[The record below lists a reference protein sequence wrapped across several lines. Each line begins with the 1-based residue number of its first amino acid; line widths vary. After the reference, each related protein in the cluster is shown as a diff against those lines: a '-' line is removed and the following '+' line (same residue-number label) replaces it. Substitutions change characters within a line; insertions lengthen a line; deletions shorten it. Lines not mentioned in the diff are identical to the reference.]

1 MEAIISG
8 DEDIEGGWEVTHTP
22 APTNATTVPD
32 RLNTL
37 VWVLGQ
43 MDTQDN
49 APRISWFDAEDLQ
62 MQQLKGQ
69 HQAYGLHTRNIAS
82 LRRFLLQ
89 VSQQSDTIP
98 ITQPSRIAINAAIE
112 ANDDLTQALANV
124 YNPPPPVDGLPHP
137 PIVDPYDH
145 FIRWVDDIALRV
157 LQFVHEKCN
166 AALAL
171 IRDFR
176 ELQAQIMELTPKLTR
191 MR

>member
-69 HQAYGLHTRNIAS
+69 H
-82 LRRFLLQ
+82 
-89 VSQQSDTIP
+89 
-98 ITQPSRIAINAAIE
+98 
-112 ANDDLTQALANV
+112 
-124 YNPPPPVDGLPHP
+124 
-137 PIVDPYDH
+137 
-145 FIRWVDDIALRV
+145 
-157 LQFVHEKCN
+157 
-166 AALAL
+166 
-171 IRDFR
+171 
-176 ELQAQIMELTPKLTR
+176 
-191 MR
+191 